1 MKQAETNIRPR
12 YARPYIPNAVFYIPF
27 AYYYA
32 VRLGTLPKLF
42 SWMLIYLMPT
52 AFYSAVGYTGSWPL
66 FALNYGLILL
76 AVFSIYEC
84 GYIANDTLSI
94 RHEEQPA
101 IRLYDYNFA
110 HFERHKE
117 TIFCVRL
124 FYTVLSMTI
133 LDLLNGGPGT
143 NYTVGFSIT
152 LMFGLFAL
160 YNHWRSRYNVWLYP
174 FLVCSRYVPFM
185 LLMPHPWEVWLLL
198 FLSFPLLNA
207 LERFSMP
214 RYRWPLMKKLI
225 PSEESKTLF
234 RAIYYGVVL
243 LLTFL
248 LVQAKGYTYILLIPI
263 MILCLYRV
271 ALVFW
276 LKKHKPENYLNG

>member
-1 MKQAETNIRPR
+1 
-12 YARPYIPNAVFYIPF
+12 
-27 AYYYA
+27 
-32 VRLGTLPKLF
+32 
-42 SWMLIYLMPT
+42 MLIYLMPT
-52 AFYSAVGYTGSWPL
+52 AFYSAIGYTGSWGL

-76 AVFSIYEC
+76 AVFSLYEL
-84 GYIANDTLSI
+84 GYIINDTIAI
-94 RHEEQPA
+94 RRELQPA

-174 FLVCSRYVPFM
+174 LLVCSRYVPFM

-214 RYRWPLMKKLI
+214 RYRWPLMRKLI
-225 PSEESKTLF
+225 PTEESKTLF
-234 RAIYYGVVL
+234 RVIYYIVVL
-243 LLTFL
+243 LLAGIF
-248 LVQAKGYTYILLIPI
+248 VRAKEYDYIVLAPI
-263 MILCLYRV
+263 LILCLYRV

-276 LKKHKPENYLNG
+276 LQKHKPENYLNG

>member
-1 MKQAETNIRPR
+1 MKQAETNIRLK

-27 AYYYA
+27 EYYYA

-94 RHEEQPA
+94 RHEQRPT
-101 IRLYDYNFA
+101 IRLYEYNFA
-110 HFERHKE
+110 HFERHKAS
-117 TIFCVRL
+117 IFASRIGYSL
-124 FYTVLSMTI
+124 LALLALYA
-133 LDLLNGGPGT
+133 LNGYET
-143 NYTVGFSIT
+143 TLRTAFSILVMT
-152 LMFGLFAL
+152 LLFGI
-160 YNHWRSRYNVWLYP
+160 YNCWRSRYNVWLYP
-174 FLVCSRYVPFM
+174 FLVCSRYIPFM
-185 LLMPHPWEVWLLL
+185 LLVPHPWEVWLLL

-214 RYRWPLMKKLI
+214 RYRWPLMRKLI

-234 RAIYYGVVL
+234 RAVYYSVVL

-248 LVQAKGYTYILLIPI
+248 LVQAKGYTYTLLIPI

>member
-12 YARPYIPNAVFYIPF
+12 YARPYIPNAVFYLPF
-27 AYYYA
+27 GYYYA
-32 VRLGTLPKLF
+32 VRLGTLPKLL

-52 AFYSAVGYTGSWPL
+52 AFYSAIGYTGSWGL

-76 AVFSIYEC
+76 AVFSLYEL
-84 GYIANDTLSI
+84 GYIVNDTIAI
-94 RHEEQPA
+94 RRESQPA

-124 FYTVLSMTI
+124 LYTVLSMTI
-133 LDLLNGGPGT
+133 LDLLNGGLGT

-160 YNHWRSRYNVWLYP
+160 YNRWRSRYNVWLYP
-174 FLVCSRYVPFM
+174 FLVCSRYIPFM
-185 LLMPHPWEVWLLL
+185 LLTPHPWEVWLLL

-214 RYRWPLMKKLI
+214 RYRWPLMKRLI
-225 PSEESKTLF
+225 PTEESKTLF
-234 RAIYYGVVL
+234 RAAYYCL
-243 LLTFL
+243 LSLIATPIFIWAERPLMWLTPI
-248 LVQAKGYTYILLIPI
+248 YILCI
-263 MILCLYRV
+263 YRI
-271 ALVFW
+271 ALAW
-276 LKKHKPENYLNG
+276 YLRTHTPENYLNG

>member
-1 MKQAETNIRPR
+1 
-12 YARPYIPNAVFYIPF
+12 
-27 AYYYA
+27 
-32 VRLGTLPKLF
+32 
-42 SWMLIYLMPT
+42 MLIYLMPT
-52 AFYSAVGYTGSWPL
+52 AFYSAVGYTGSWTL
-66 FALNYGLILL
+66 FAINYILILL

-110 HFERHKE
+110 HFERNKAL
-117 TIFCVRL
+117 IFSTRIGYSL
-124 FYTVLSMTI
+124 IALLALYA
-133 LDLLNGGPGT
+133 LNGYET
-143 NYTVGFSIT
+143 ALRVGLSI
-152 LMFGLFAL
+152 LVMAVLFGI
-160 YNHWRSRYNVWLYP
+160 YNRWRSRYNVWLYP

-185 LLMPHPWEVWLLL
+185 LLIPHPWEVWLLL

-214 RYRWPLMKKLI
+214 RYRWPLMRKLI

-234 RAIYYGVVL
+234 
-243 LLTFL
+243 
-248 LVQAKGYTYILLIPI
+248 QGYTYILLIPI